1 MTELFM
7 DKEWFGE
14 FFVHLDQYDRRF
26 PGKIAYSPENR
37 VILTYTITGHDVPAE
52 SDVVYGILNDGKKC
66 TLLGKF
72 TPQLSGFSVQN
83 GLLTGADCSWGR
95 EGIATKIRYAFGISH
110 QRFQRRPMP
119 DAMPYGQHTR
129 R

>member
-1 MTELFM
+1 MIDVAEAIFRAADILVRHKVRIDLGPGRHGITRGTTIYF
-7 DKEWFGE
+7 
-14 FFVHLDQYDRRF
+14 LD
-26 PGKIAYSPENR
+26 P
-37 VILTYTITGHDVPAE
+37 
-52 SDVVYGILNDGKKC
+52 
-66 TLLGKF
+66 
-72 TPQLSGFSVQN
+72 SGTS
-83 GLLTGADCSWGR
+83 LETGADCSWGR